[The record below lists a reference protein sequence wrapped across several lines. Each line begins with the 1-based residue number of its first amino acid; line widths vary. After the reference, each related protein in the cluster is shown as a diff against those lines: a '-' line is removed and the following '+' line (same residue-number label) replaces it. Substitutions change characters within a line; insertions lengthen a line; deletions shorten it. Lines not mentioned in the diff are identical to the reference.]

1 MSNIFDTYTAAQ
13 LREIYTNTPQENW
26 PEDFLHF
33 IHDEIASELL
43 DNWLE
48 QSDMDE
54 YMEKARE
61 IVEDVTYGY
70 QDEDGNEMLEFN
82 A

>member
-1 MSNIFDTYTAAQ
+1 MSSIFDTYTAEQ
-13 LREIYTNTPQENW
+13 LREIYTTTAQENW

-33 IHDEIASELL
+33 IHDEIAGELL
-43 DNWLE
+43 DEWLE

-61 IVEDVTYGY
+61 IVEDLTYGL
-70 QDEDGNEMLEFN
+70 EDDNGNELLDFLP
-82 A
+82 

>member
-1 MSNIFDTYTAAQ
+1 MSNIFDKYTATQ
-13 LREIYTNTPQENW
+13 LREIYTTPQEQW

-33 IHDEIASELL
+33 IHDEIANELL

-61 IVEDVTYGY
+61 IVEDNTYGY
-70 QDEDGNEMLEFN
+70 QDENGNELLDFLP
-82 A
+82 

>member
-1 MSNIFDTYTAAQ
+1 MRNIFDKYTATQ
-13 LREIYTNTPQENW
+13 LREIYNTPQEKW

-33 IHDEIASELL
+33 IHDEIADKLL

-61 IVEDVTYGY
+61 IVEDNTYGY
-70 QDEDGNEMLEFN
+70 QDENGNELLDFLP
-82 A
+82 

>member
-1 MSNIFDTYTAAQ
+1 MSNIFDKYTAAQ
-13 LREIYTNTPQENW
+13 LREIYTTPQEQW
-26 PEDFLHF
+26 PADFLHW
-33 IHDEIASELL
+33 IHDEIADELL

-61 IVEDVTYGY
+61 IVEDNTYGY
-70 QDEDGNEMLEFN
+70 EDENGKELLDFLP
-82 A
+82 

>member
-1 MSNIFDTYTAAQ
+1 MSNIFDKYTATK
-13 LREIYTNTPQENW
+13 LREIYTTPQEQW

-33 IHDEIASELL
+33 IHDEIADELL

-61 IVEDVTYGY
+61 IVEDNTYGY
-70 QDEDGNEMLEFN
+70 KDENGNELLDFLP
-82 A
+82 

>member
-1 MSNIFDTYTAAQ
+1 MSNIFDKYTATK
-13 LREIYTNTPQENW
+13 LREIYTTPQEQW

-33 IHDEIASELL
+33 IHDEIADELL

-61 IVEDVTYGY
+61 IVEDNTYGHK
-70 QDEDGNEMLEFN
+70 DENGNELLDFLP
-82 A
+82 

>member
-1 MSNIFDTYTAAQ
+1 MRNIFDKYTATQ
-13 LREIYTNTPQENW
+13 LREIYNTPQEKW

-33 IHDEIASELL
+33 IHDEIADELL

-61 IVEDVTYGY
+61 IVEDNTYGY
-70 QDEDGNEMLEFN
+70 QDENGNELLDFLP
-82 A
+82 